1 MDKDLR
7 FKPAVI
13 GDRDTL
19 LQLVQRYYAFDHIPF
34 AEEEVR
40 AALGVLLQDDR
51 LGRAWI
57 LLNGDQVAGY
67 VVLSF
72 HFDHELGGRSGI
84 VTDLYIEPEHRHR
97 GLGTEAL
104 CFIEEQAARFGLL
117 AIELQVERNNVIA
130 RRLYEKSGYRP
141 FDRIP
146 MAKRLRG

>member
-34 AEEEVR
+34 IQEEVR
-40 AALGVLLQDDR
+40 AALAVLLQDDR

-57 LLNGDQVAGY
+57 IAQGGQAVGY
-67 VVLSF
+67 AVLSF

-84 VTDLYIEPEHRHR
+84 VTDLYIEPEHRQR
-97 GLGTEAL
+97 GLGTETL
-104 CFIEEQAARFGLL
+104 RFIESQAASFGLR
-117 AIELQVERNNVIA
+117 AIELQVERGNAIA
-130 RRLYEKSGYRP
+130 RRLYEKSGYRA

-146 MAKRLRG
+146 MAKRLRV